1 VTGGDGLLEQAVAA
15 DASGG
20 GDDGEFH
27 FPSCE

>member
-1 VTGGDGLLEQAVAA
+1 VTGGDGLLEQFPA